1 MNSRIPNR
9 QKAPENSDSGL
20 VSSQFQPR
28 PFAIQPQSEEA
39 SPQQQE
45 TPDLQTQLE
54 RAKRFGPDFSRV
66 RVRAQAPRVTFES
79 KLFFG
84 EQRNQEEPVTD
95 SMAQPVTSMPAPP
108 VNLPPI
114 QRRDAEWVGNQPNP
128 LAARMMPPI
137 QRRDAESVGNQPSP
151 LAARMMPPIQRRD
164 AESVGNQP
172 SPLPVRMMPVVQR
185 QSERAASIQSQP
197 WIQRIEEQPEA
208 KLEED
213 SLPVQAK
220 LENATI
226 ECLPEVEQESEK
238 EHQQTTT
245 VGKLPTLDV
254 SGASGGEKLK
264 SDETKQRKAQGIE
277 ELPSQIGVASPEAA
291 TGKTLSDA
299 KHSPNDPKALAS
311 AEPKVEDRNE
321 AGSNQ
326 PKVNQL
332 MQSAVGQ
339 PQSKTESKPNATA
352 GSQPKQQPT
361 AQGDSSKNAKADG
374 ASVAGKDGAAPDAK
388 GVAKAATKHIPPET
402 ADVAQKAQTQNNSR
416 KEEVAAK
423 KAEATKAVEE
433 ASAKKDTVISAS
445 EQLTSAQAS
454 FAAPQPKAMFATSS
468 EGISALQPEEVLGT
482 AGNGLVIYQTDNPEK
497 SLAAANAGAFVHQ
510 IPEDKAANAREQQ
523 RIQAEAAIAQFT
535 ASGSQRTAQ
544 ISALGTTIGPRIQA
558 AAGQA
563 TASVDAAIAQ
573 NQSAIINGI
582 DQARTQVQSQAQG
595 AKSQI
600 TGQHDTTVAAIQAST
615 TAARDRLQ
623 TEYQAS
629 LAQLSQLES
638 TMAGQIAEPFNKA
651 ANDFRAAGVTVGNE
665 AIQIGETFK
674 SRFAGESPPEPSNAI
689 TEFLESF
696 DRDTYVQNWRQAKTK
711 AAGDV
716 AVSYRD
722 GLINNANEKAN
733 ELSTS
738 QSEVLKGMQNLGST
752 TRTEL
757 EVKYNAALQ
766 ELSQSEQSA
775 LEMATQTLNSQLQ
788 SVDQNLNA
796 TLGSLDQMQ
805 ATQLSQ
811 LDSLGQQQKLG
822 INAQAGQVT
831 AALQQGVHQAT
842 TNLQGAFQQFANQA
856 QGIQAPNLEVIN
868 SVIAEAQGQL
878 DSLMATT
885 QTELETGINKSEQ
898 GIVQQAQ
905 QTVGSIN
912 TAGQQAASSGSM
924 MAQEFTA
931 SMTQEVQNAT
941 QAFAQL
947 QNGHTNAV
955 NGSTQ
960 KTAGEF
966 KNLTGKVQQQLDGV
980 VQNLN
985 TKLGESVTQLEN
997 GLRGSLKGSDQLGVS
1012 FGTSLFGGAGGE
1024 ALNGALGK
1032 LGAKL
1037 SVNKIDNAALKTGG
1051 EFVTDTISETATDVT
1066 SQVVFEG
1073 KDLSWQTVGESA
1085 GTSAFGNLAG
1095 RGANRAYGDRLRNLG
1110 SRDRTSTD
1118 VPNLDQPTRAVGNTT
1133 ELTQIVDQPT
1143 RPVGEPPEPT
1153 QIADQPTRPVGETS
1167 ESKPLVDPNIH
1178 RPIGEAPDATTPHER
1193 NTTPPEGPTPTP
1205 EDRKPSSTT
1214 SKTSPTQD
1222 ATPTDPKADS
1232 SEGRKVEVDETSVV
1246 AQQTT
1251 HDGHQLKVLE
1261 DGRVVRCSQC
1271 ELLESRYQ
1279 HLLTNQNEHHPDL
1292 QNDVKK
1298 LAEDLKTIRELQTKQ
1313 LNDPNQTE
1321 AQRRQN
1327 EQQIE
1332 QWLAEV
1338 NQKLHN
1344 LEIQWYNELKNQDK
1358 LTDKD
1363 KAELETI
1370 ERGRLQDLD
1379 AAAKLDLTPEQLD
1392 GLVGKPGGKP
1402 LNTEQLNKLIEHA
1415 QKDWKQVKEH
1425 YLQYPNLMQQLVN
1438 HRTQEIQRLI
1448 DTVKSELVDVEAA
1461 FQGKDGKI
1469 QQIAAGSTDLTS
1481 DYDVVFYSENKTK
1494 AIEAIQLFNQKFREE
1509 FGRES
1514 GFVFDTNVY
1523 TPGFLPD
1530 AAYTPKAALFG
1541 KLNQLQDSFNKRDK
1555 LEAKLKETEQSLR
1568 DLDQQQSEASSS
1580 DDIQTK
1586 RNQLEAEQTKLATEL
1601 RKFNEDVTKLQTQ
1614 IRILRRQ
1621 AGVSAGNL
1629 NSTKAVGQEI
1639 ERFQTELDKK
1649 YESQQRRNAA
1659 ADTATDA
1666 VVVADQDVM
1675 SLAQQRRNMTDE
1687 EWSGFQEQTLQ
1698 GFEEGSDL
1706 QKQTDERFQRAN
1718 EVYTRTRAELDAE
1731 IIAQNKQKDPGH
1743 PDPAQRRVYPEDDV
1757 DAIKTQNQNAEIEAS
1772 NLLYVKRLEEVKNI
1786 LTELEPLR
1794 DKRRTK
1800 PLNDEEKQRLNQLTI
1815 EWNKK
1820 QSEALIFANQAYYTG
1835 GAAQHVVGNQQMNLG
1850 RKLTPEEYLN
1860 SFNEQISYAL
1870 EHITAEEGLGHA
1882 LWTSGKYLDRA
1893 TDAVNQL
1900 TQLEKLLDGSP
1911 MSIDDSLRERVK
1923 AMREMAQ
1930 ELLDIKKGKGDYKN
1944 LSPEQKGEK
1953 AVEVAQQYQTK
1964 YGFDLQDINGLR
1976 QELIGLSIQINQQVR
1991 TQADSYKV
1999 ENSFEPA
2006 SSKPQTPVGD
2016 SEVETSTDGQTKM
2029 ATGAGT
2035 GKDPTPDTIREGSV
2049 RMKEHPHYQES
2060 IKQVKEAGFEIK
2072 FSEEAR
2078 VEVKEVV
2085 DSDGNVIRVE
2095 KTLYVM
2101 PKMRYLDLEHE
2112 LGHIKQLERFGENI
2126 PPTVRVM
2133 ERPDGSFK
2141 NAPNQSGVLTTWQN
2155 TITEYHNRL
2164 VEFIRLYERSASPEV
2179 LKEHAKGVEEWL
2191 QAYRKKG
2198 LKEGRSQTQKAWAEK
2213 YFPDTTQLQSR
2224 YFEITQTI
2232 D

>member
-1 MNSRIPNR
+1 M
-9 QKAPENSDSGL
+9 
-20 VSSQFQPR
+20 
-28 PFAIQPQSEEA
+28 
-39 SPQQQE
+39 
-45 TPDLQTQLE
+45 
-54 RAKRFGPDFSRV
+54 
-66 RVRAQAPRVTFES
+66 
-79 KLFFG
+79 
-84 EQRNQEEPVTD
+84 
-95 SMAQPVTSMPAPP
+95 
-108 VNLPPI
+108 
-114 QRRDAEWVGNQPNP
+114 
-128 LAARMMPPI
+128 
-137 QRRDAESVGNQPSP
+137 
-151 LAARMMPPIQRRD
+151 
-164 AESVGNQP
+164 
-172 SPLPVRMMPVVQR
+172 
-185 QSERAASIQSQP
+185 
-197 WIQRIEEQPEA
+197 
-208 KLEED
+208 
-213 SLPVQAK
+213 
-220 LENATI
+220 
-226 ECLPEVEQESEK
+226 
-238 EHQQTTT
+238 
-245 VGKLPTLDV
+245 
-254 SGASGGEKLK
+254 
-264 SDETKQRKAQGIE
+264 
-277 ELPSQIGVASPEAA
+277 
-291 TGKTLSDA
+291 
-299 KHSPNDPKALAS
+299 
-311 AEPKVEDRNE
+311 
-321 AGSNQ
+321 
-326 PKVNQL
+326 
-332 MQSAVGQ
+332 
-339 PQSKTESKPNATA
+339 
-352 GSQPKQQPT
+352 
-361 AQGDSSKNAKADG
+361 
-374 ASVAGKDGAAPDAK
+374 
-388 GVAKAATKHIPPET
+388 
-402 ADVAQKAQTQNNSR
+402 
-416 KEEVAAK
+416 
-423 KAEATKAVEE
+423 
-433 ASAKKDTVISAS
+433 
-445 EQLTSAQAS
+445 
-454 FAAPQPKAMFATSS
+454 
-468 EGISALQPEEVLGT
+468 
-482 AGNGLVIYQTDNPEK
+482 
-497 SLAAANAGAFVHQ
+497 
-510 IPEDKAANAREQQ
+510 
-523 RIQAEAAIAQFT
+523 
-535 ASGSQRTAQ
+535 
-544 ISALGTTIGPRIQA
+544 
-558 AAGQA
+558 
-563 TASVDAAIAQ
+563 
-573 NQSAIINGI
+573 
-582 DQARTQVQSQAQG
+582 
-595 AKSQI
+595 
-600 TGQHDTTVAAIQAST
+600 
-615 TAARDRLQ
+615 
-623 TEYQAS
+623 
-629 LAQLSQLES
+629 
-638 TMAGQIAEPFNKA
+638 
-651 ANDFRAAGVTVGNE
+651 
-665 AIQIGETFK
+665 
-674 SRFAGESPPEPSNAI
+674 
-689 TEFLESF
+689 
-696 DRDTYVQNWRQAKTK
+696 
-711 AAGDV
+711 
-716 AVSYRD
+716 
-722 GLINNANEKAN
+722 
-733 ELSTS
+733 
-738 QSEVLKGMQNLGST
+738 
-752 TRTEL
+752 
-757 EVKYNAALQ
+757 
-766 ELSQSEQSA
+766 
-775 LEMATQTLNSQLQ
+775 
-788 SVDQNLNA
+788 
-796 TLGSLDQMQ
+796 
-805 ATQLSQ
+805 
-811 LDSLGQQQKLG
+811 
-822 INAQAGQVT
+822 
-831 AALQQGVHQAT
+831 
-842 TNLQGAFQQFANQA
+842 
-856 QGIQAPNLEVIN
+856 
-868 SVIAEAQGQL
+868 
-878 DSLMATT
+878 
-885 QTELETGINKSEQ
+885 
-898 GIVQQAQ
+898 
-905 QTVGSIN
+905 
-912 TAGQQAASSGSM
+912 
-924 MAQEFTA
+924 
-931 SMTQEVQNAT
+931 
-941 QAFAQL
+941 
-947 QNGHTNAV
+947 
-955 NGSTQ
+955 
-960 KTAGEF
+960 
-966 KNLTGKVQQQLDGV
+966 
-980 VQNLN
+980 
-985 TKLGESVTQLEN
+985 
-997 GLRGSLKGSDQLGVS
+997 
-1012 FGTSLFGGAGGE
+1012 
-1024 ALNGALGK
+1024 
-1032 LGAKL
+1032 
-1037 SVNKIDNAALKTGG
+1037 
-1051 EFVTDTISETATDVT
+1051 
-1066 SQVVFEG
+1066 
-1073 KDLSWQTVGESA
+1073 
-1085 GTSAFGNLAG
+1085 
-1095 RGANRAYGDRLRNLG
+1095 
-1110 SRDRTSTD
+1110 
-1118 VPNLDQPTRAVGNTT
+1118 RAVG
-1133 ELTQIVDQPT
+1133 
-1143 RPVGEPPEPT
+1143 
-1153 QIADQPTRPVGETS
+1153 
-1167 ESKPLVDPNIH
+1167 
-1178 RPIGEAPDATTPHER
+1178 
-1193 NTTPPEGPTPTP
+1193 
-1205 EDRKPSSTT
+1205 
-1214 SKTSPTQD
+1214 
-1222 ATPTDPKADS
+1222 
-1232 SEGRKVEVDETSVV
+1232 V
-1246 AQQTT
+1246 AIPA
-1251 HDGHQLKVLE
+1251 
-1261 DGRVVRCSQC
+1261 S
-1271 ELLESRYQ
+1271 YF
-1279 HLLTNQNEHHPDL
+1279 TNQNEHHPDL

-1991 TQADSYKV
+1991 SQASSYKV
-1999 ENSFEPA
+1999 KNSYEQG
-2006 SSKPQTPVGD
+2006 SSSQQNPTPT
-2016 SEVETSTDGQTKM
+2016 SEVNTSISAALMPMSLKPNRVLLTKRLLLM
-2029 ATGAGT
+2029 H
-2035 GKDPTPDTIREGSV
+2035 KR
-2049 RMKEHPHYQES
+2049 
-2060 IKQVKEAGFEIK
+2060 KQ
-2072 FSEEAR
+2072 R
-2078 VEVKEVV
+2078 
-2085 DSDGNVIRVE
+2085 
-2095 KTLYVM
+2095 
-2101 PKMRYLDLEHE
+2101 
-2112 LGHIKQLERFGENI
+2112 
-2126 PPTVRVM
+2126 
-2133 ERPDGSFK
+2133 
-2141 NAPNQSGVLTTWQN
+2141 
-2155 TITEYHNRL
+2155 
-2164 VEFIRLYERSASPEV
+2164 
-2179 LKEHAKGVEEWL
+2179 
-2191 QAYRKKG
+2191 
-2198 LKEGRSQTQKAWAEK
+2198 
-2213 YFPDTTQLQSR
+2213 
-2224 YFEITQTI
+2224 
-2232 D
+2232 

>member
-1 MNSRIPNR
+1 M
-9 QKAPENSDSGL
+9 
-20 VSSQFQPR
+20 
-28 PFAIQPQSEEA
+28 
-39 SPQQQE
+39 
-45 TPDLQTQLE
+45 
-54 RAKRFGPDFSRV
+54 
-66 RVRAQAPRVTFES
+66 
-79 KLFFG
+79 
-84 EQRNQEEPVTD
+84 
-95 SMAQPVTSMPAPP
+95 
-108 VNLPPI
+108 
-114 QRRDAEWVGNQPNP
+114 
-128 LAARMMPPI
+128 
-137 QRRDAESVGNQPSP
+137 
-151 LAARMMPPIQRRD
+151 
-164 AESVGNQP
+164 
-172 SPLPVRMMPVVQR
+172 
-185 QSERAASIQSQP
+185 
-197 WIQRIEEQPEA
+197 
-208 KLEED
+208 
-213 SLPVQAK
+213 
-220 LENATI
+220 
-226 ECLPEVEQESEK
+226 
-238 EHQQTTT
+238 
-245 VGKLPTLDV
+245 
-254 SGASGGEKLK
+254 
-264 SDETKQRKAQGIE
+264 
-277 ELPSQIGVASPEAA
+277 
-291 TGKTLSDA
+291 
-299 KHSPNDPKALAS
+299 
-311 AEPKVEDRNE
+311 
-321 AGSNQ
+321 
-326 PKVNQL
+326 
-332 MQSAVGQ
+332 
-339 PQSKTESKPNATA
+339 
-352 GSQPKQQPT
+352 
-361 AQGDSSKNAKADG
+361 
-374 ASVAGKDGAAPDAK
+374 
-388 GVAKAATKHIPPET
+388 
-402 ADVAQKAQTQNNSR
+402 
-416 KEEVAAK
+416 
-423 KAEATKAVEE
+423 
-433 ASAKKDTVISAS
+433 ISAS

-454 FAAPQPKAMFATSS
+454 FAAPQPKAMFATTE
-468 EGISALQPEEVLGT
+468 EGISILQPEEVLGA

-497 SLAAANAGAFVHQ
+497 SLTAANAGAFVHQ

-544 ISALGTTIGPRIQA
+544 ISALGTTIGSRIQA

-582 DQARTQVQSQAQG
+582 DQARAQVQSQAQG

-638 TMAGQIAEPFNKA
+638 TMAGRIAEPFNKA

-674 SRFAGESPPEPSNAI
+674 GRFAGESPPEPSNAI

-711 AAGDV
+711 AAGGV
-716 AVSYRD
+716 ALSYRD

-738 QSEVLKGMQNLGST
+738 QSEVLKGMQNLVST

-775 LEMATQTLNSQLQ
+775 LETATQALNSQLQ
-788 SVDQNLNA
+788 SIDQNLNTNLA
-796 TLGSLDQMQ
+796 SLDQMQ

-831 AALQQGVHQAT
+831 AALQEGVNQAT
-842 TNLQGAFQQFANQA
+842 TSLQGAFGQFANQA
-856 QGIQAPNLEVIN
+856 QGIQAPNIEVIN

-912 TAGQQAASSGSM
+912 TAGQQAASSGAAV
-924 MAQEFTA
+924 AQEFTA

-997 GLRGSLKGSDQLGVS
+997 GLRGSLKGSDQNPSIEQTIEKKAQEAADQVQPAWKSVVKVLIDIVITVAVTVAIAALAASGVGLVAAIGLAALIGATGALVKQGANDLIDGKLSSWQTYATQAGFGAVGGVLQLVGLRGAEKAAGLLTNTAGKTGAKFGIEALGEAGADISQRLAAGEQFSLAMLGVS

-1193 NTTPPEGPTPTP
+1193 NTTPAERPTATP

-1214 SKTSPTQD
+1214 SETSPTQD
-1222 ATPTDPKADS
+1222 VAPTNAKADS
-1232 SEGRKVEVDETSVV
+1232 PEIDKVEVDETSVV